1 MITSKPSI
9 FKKSILGAVAT
20 VLVYLPIQE
29 TLAQELEEIV
39 VTSRRYEESI
49 TDAPVAVAVMD
60 TQFLEDQR
68 INSVQD
74 ILELTPG
81 ASWDKFAAAQPGFS
95 MRGVFGGTFGN
106 ASLESAVQVV
116 YDGVPLTKAFMMTI
130 PIYDLERVEVMRGPQ
145 GTTFG
150 RNATIGLMHFISARP
165 SQDFSADIQAT
176 TGLDGPDLFG
186 INGHIGGGFSDTV
199 SGRLSFN
206 YQDRDGA
213 IEDVDSGKALESYEN
228 TSIRGQLLIEPSDSF
243 SALVKL
249 EYITDDDLP
258 QVRRGEQCSSP
269 WLIGGNGFY
278 TTDPGGYTDSC
289 EEWTADQDD
298 SRKWFLERDMLFVT
312 ADLTWEF
319 GNDIAL
325 TSITGYQ
332 DGEHDT
338 AMDAFGTP
346 FALRDQLV
354 NNKAEVFSQEFRVD
368 NHASGNKFRWLFGAA
383 YTDDQETREETNIGF
398 PERVP
403 GCGRNPTWVD
413 NANGGT
419 IGRECPEWV
428 LNQLADADNES
439 LGIFGELTFDLS
451 DSWTL
456 AIGARYTDESRKYD
470 FAVNGWGDAGG
481 LAGIGLGN
489 TDPGRDCN
497 DPANR
502 FPDPLG
508 RGNQNPAPGVA
519 TICGTPAAPVGFE
532 QVDTQSWTNTSV
544 KVNLQ
549 WAITDNSNLY
559 ATYSEGYKAGGFQHD
574 ARNLDGFNL
583 FIDPEEMTN
592 IELGWKGSYDRAIF
606 AVTVFDMEQK
616 DTQVGLLLAV
626 GSGNANMVFNAE
638 SVDSTGLELEGTF
651 LITDNF
657 QLGGSIGLYEAEFG
671 PGSTTGA
678 VYDPI
683 TGELIPSGADIS
695 GERPN
700 NSPEETWAIW
710 GSYDFNFAGG
720 SNLRFRAD
728 WMHRSDQFSRVNGR
742 DGLTVDGVCCINLRP
757 ELDRYGVDV
766 TWTSASDKLGISLW
780 VRNLN
785 DEMDQ
790 LNPGPGVGYIFN
802 LGQAGANG
810 GRDRA
815 RPRGFTGRQVSGATL
830 TYRFGG

>member
-9 FKKSILGAVAT
+9 FRKSILGAVAA

-68 INSVQD
+68 INSIQD
-74 ILELTPG
+74 ILEISPG
-81 ASWDKFAAAQPGFS
+81 ASWDQFAAAQPGLS

-130 PIYDLERVEVMRGPQ
+130 PVYDLERVEVLRGPQ

-150 RNATIGLMHFISARP
+150 RNATIGLMHFISAKP
-165 SQDFSADIQAT
+165 SQDFSGDIRAT

-186 INGHIGGGFSDTV
+186 ISGHIGGGLTDTI
-199 SGRLSFN
+199 SGRLAFH
-206 YQDRDGA
+206 YQDRDGN
-213 IEDVDSGKALESYEN
+213 IEDANTGKALENFEN
-228 TSIRGQLLIEPSDSF
+228 TSIRASLLFEPSDTF
-243 SALVKL
+243 TALVKA
-249 EYITDDDLP
+249 EYITNDDLP
-258 QVRRGEQCSSP
+258 QVRRGEQCSVP
-269 WLIGGNGFY
+269 WLNGGNGFY
-278 TTDPGGYTDSC
+278 TDDPAGYSDSC
-289 EEWTADQDD
+289 TDWTALQDN
-298 SRKWFLERDMLFVT
+298 SRKWFLERDMFFLT

-354 NNKAEVFSQEFRVD
+354 NNQAEVFSQEFRVD
-368 NHASGNKFRWLFGAA
+368 NHGGGNSFRWLFGVS
-383 YTDDQETREETNIGF
+383 YTDDQELRNETNIGF

-403 GCGRNPTWVD
+403 GCGRN
-413 NANGGT
+413 AAF
-419 IGRECPEWV
+419 GRTCPQWNLV
-428 LNQLADADNES
+428 QTGDADNES
-439 LGIFGELTFDLS
+439 LGIFGELTFDLGE
-451 DSWTL
+451 DWTL
-456 AIGARYTDESRKYD
+456 AVGARYTDESRKYD
-470 FAVNGWGDAGG
+470 WNVDGWGDAGG

-489 TDPGRDCN
+489 TQPGRDCN
-497 DPANR
+497 DPANQ

-508 RGNQNPAPGVA
+508 RGNQNPPPGVA
-519 TICGTPAAPVGFE
+519 TICGTEANPVGFSE
-532 QVDTQSWTNTSV
+532 VATQSWTNTSV
-544 KVNLQ
+544 RVNLS
-549 WAITDNSNLY
+549 WAVTDSSNLY

-574 ARNLDGFNL
+574 ARNIDAFNL
-583 FIDPEEMTN
+583 FIEPEDMTN
-592 IELGWKGSYDRAIF
+592 VEIGWKGSYDRAIF
-606 AVTVFDMEQK
+606 AITAFQMEQK
-616 DTQVGLLLAV
+616 NTQVGLLLAV
-626 GSGNANMVFNAE
+626 GSGNANMVFNAA
-638 SVDSTGLELEGTF
+638 STDITGYEFEGTF
-651 LITDNF
+651 AITDNF
-657 QLGGSIGLYEAEFG
+657 NVGGSIGFYDAEFG
-671 PGSTTGA
+671 PGSVTGA
-678 VYDPI
+678 IFDPL

-700 NSPEETWAIW
+700 NSPEETWALW
-710 GSYDFNFAGG
+710 GSYVFDFTGG
-720 SNLRFRAD
+720 SSLRFRGD
-728 WMHRSDQFSRVNGR
+728 WMHRGDQWSRVNGR
-742 DGLTVDGVCCINLRP
+742 GGLNLAGECCINLRP
-757 ELDRYGVDV
+757 ELDRYGVDA
-766 TWTSASDKLGISLW
+766 TWTSASNKLGISLW

-802 LGQAGANG
+802 LGPAGPDGN
-810 GRDRA
+810 RDRA
-815 RPRGFTGRQVSGATL
+815 RPRGFAGRQVSGATL